1 MGEEI
6 LREFA
11 RFRRRHLWV
20 RGLDLFLE
28 AAFVMTITAA
38 GMLLL
43 DRLAF
48 ELGFTEPHLSGR
60 ARVVTTLA
68 VPLLLSIAF
77 AAAALLLRPT
87 PPARIAWQLDRAS
100 GGEERFLSALEFA
113 TANDGGPFAPALF
126 ADAVRVARETQPA
139 EVLPRAPVGYRWGI
153 ALSLAIGGLLWA
165 YPPQLYGAPIADLEA
180 SPVRG
185 PAPLEVFFQ
194 DGSIGA
200 IDEFQWDFGDGGS
213 GAGEKVAHVYEKP
226 GKFTATLT
234 LIGPGGSS
242 RKTVAIEVLEPGRAA
257 ADFRGKPLKGR
268 GSVEVAFENLSRNGK
283 KSTWD
288 FGDGKTSTEEAP
300 VHVYDTPGLYSVRL
314 VVENDLGRD
323 EKVR

>member
-48 ELGFTEPHLSGR
+48 ELGFAEPHLSGR

-68 VPLLLSIAF
+68 VPLVLSAVF
-77 AAAALLLRPT
+77 AAVALLLRPT

-113 TANDGGPFAPALF
+113 TAHDGGPFAPALF
-126 ADAVRVARETQPA
+126 KDAVRVARETQPA
-139 EVLPRAPVGYRWGI
+139 DVLPRAPLGYRWGI
-153 ALSLAIGGLLWA
+153 ALSMAM
-165 YPPQLYGAPIADLEA
+165 GA
-180 SPVRG
+180 S
-185 PAPLEVFFQ
+185 
-194 DGSIGA
+194 
-200 IDEFQWDFGDGGS
+200 
-213 GAGEKVAHVYEKP
+213 
-226 GKFTATLT
+226 
-234 LIGPGGSS
+234 
-242 RKTVAIEVLEPGRAA
+242 
-257 ADFRGKPLKGR
+257 
-268 GSVEVAFENLSRNGK
+268 
-283 KSTWD
+283 
-288 FGDGKTSTEEAP
+288 
-300 VHVYDTPGLYSVRL
+300 
-314 VVENDLGRD
+314 
-323 EKVR
+323 